1 MKKLKLQMKNVRDYL
16 ENEYEV
22 DSLLKKHNDGFHIE
36 DIWDN
41 LTDEEKEILIK
52 LKKTVLKD

>member
-1 MKKLKLQMKNVRDYL
+1 MKNVRDYL

-36 DIWDN
+36 DIWDS